1 MNLAFF
7 IENFLLGVGLAMD
20 AFSVSMVN
28 GMSEPCMKKKKVI
41 TIALTFALFQAAMP
55 LTGWLCVHT
64 IVDKFEAFRPF
75 IPWIAFLLL
84 LYIGGGM
91 LKDGIKGEESLGEC
105 KQKIGFT
112 ALIIQGIATSID
124 ALSVGFTLATYNT
137 LLALTAATVIAT
149 VTFVICSGGVV
160 IGKRFGTY
168 LSNKSFILGGSILLI
183 IGVEILIKGII

>member
-20 AFSVSMVN
+20 AFSVSLVN
-28 GMSEPCMKKKKVI
+28 GISEPCMKKKKVI
-41 TIALTFALFQAAMP
+41 TIALVFAIFQAVMP
-55 LTGWLCVHT
+55 LIGWLCVHT

-91 LKDGIKGEESLGEC
+91 IKDGIKAEETSELC

-124 ALSVGFTLATYNT
+124 ALSVGFTLATYNVI
-137 LLALTAATVIAT
+137 LALTAATVIAA

-168 LSNKSFILGGSILLI
+168 LSNKSLILGGSILLF